1 MNMNPDLKLR
11 RKWTLRAHGR
21 QMVFL
26 KKPFESDI
34 HVFSKA
40 FIWALFLPVYP
51 NLSVEIQAGG
61 RYKPDVVQFDDNGE
75 PIFWAEAGQV
85 GRRKIRAL
93 VQRYRSAHLVF
104 AKWNQ
109 DLMPLNRI
117 LKKEL
122 GAVQRRAPIELI
134 SFPAESDERFIKAD
148 GTIQISFS
156 DIRHVRC

>member
-21 QMVFL
+21 QMVLL

-40 FIWALFLPVYP
+40 FIWALFLPAYP
-51 NLSVEIQAGG
+51 NLSVEIQVGG

-85 GRRKIRAL
+85 ARRKIRTL

-109 DLMPLNRI
+109 DLMPLHRI

-122 GAVQRRAPIELI
+122 GAVQRRAPIDLI

-148 GTIQISFS
+148 GTIQISFKE
-156 DIRHVRC
+156 IRHIRC

>member
-1 MNMNPDLKLR
+1 MNPDLKLR

-26 KKPFESDI
+26 KKPLESDI

-40 FIWALFLPVYP
+40 FIWALFLPDYP

-61 RYKPDVVQFDDNGE
+61 RYKPDVVQFDDHGE

-93 VQRYRSAHLVF
+93 IRRYRSAHLVF
-104 AKWNQ
+104 AKWDQN
-109 DLMPLNRI
+109 LMPLHRI
-117 LKKEL
+117 FKKEL
-122 GAVQRRAPIELI
+122 NAVQRRAPIDLI
-134 SFPAESDERFIKAD
+134 SFPAESDDRFIKAD
-148 GTIQISFS
+148 GTIQISFKE
-156 DIRHVRC
+156 IRHIRC

>member
-1 MNMNPDLKLR
+1 MKMNPDLKLR

-40 FIWALFLPVYP
+40 FIWALFLPAYP
-51 NLSVEIQAGG
+51 NLCVEIQAGG

-109 DLMPLNRI
+109 DLMPLHRI

-122 GAVQRRAPIELI
+122 GAVQRRAPIDLI

-156 DIRHVRC
+156 DIRNIRC